1 MRTRNSRSLK
11 RSTSAQES
19 DDAMT
24 THKHNESRSEDA
36 SNVPEDDTHD
46 VLVVACNADGPLYEL
61 TTHYLFY
68 GPAIPA
74 DPVQAAI
81 RADMRD
87 SLRRLVIIDYRL
99 I

>member
-1 MRTRNSRSLK
+1 
-11 RSTSAQES
+11 
-19 DDAMT
+19 MT

-36 SNVPEDDTHD
+36 SNAAEDDTHV
-46 VLVVACNADGPLYEL
+46 VLVVACDADGPLYEL

-81 RADMRD
+81 RANFRD
-87 SLRRLVIIDYRL
+87 DFRSRIIIDYRL

>member
-1 MRTRNSRSLK
+1 M
-11 RSTSAQES
+11 
-19 DDAMT
+19 
-24 THKHNESRSEDA
+24 THKHNESRSEVP
-36 SNVPEDDTHD
+36 SNVSQDDTHD
-46 VLVVACNADGPLYEL
+46 VLLVACDADGPLYEL

-87 SLRRLVIIDYRL
+87 SIRSRVIVDYRL
-99 I
+99 IE

>member
-1 MRTRNSRSLK
+1 
-11 RSTSAQES
+11 
-19 DDAMT
+19 MT
-24 THKHNESRSEDA
+24 TRTNDESRSE
-36 SNVPEDDTHD
+36 VPLNAAEDDTHD

-74 DPVQAAI
+74 DHVQAAI

-87 SLRRLVIIDYRL
+87 SIRSRVILHYRL
-99 I
+99 IE

>member
-1 MRTRNSRSLK
+1 MMTRTN
-11 RSTSAQES
+11 
-19 DDAMT
+19 D
-24 THKHNESRSEDA
+24 ESRSEDA
-36 SNVPEDDTHD
+36 SNVSEDDTHD

-74 DPVQAAI
+74 DHVQAAI

-87 SLRRLVIIDYRL
+87 SIRSRVILHYRL
-99 I
+99 IE